1 MNKLGMIYG
10 ELRRRKVINTFV
22 LYILSCWVILQV
34 SAIAFPIFGLT
45 NDYYHW
51 LLGIFIVF
59 LPVVLTISWH
69 YQFTSG
75 GFIRIAPFAERRAL
89 NNIEPRADRRLSLK
103 NKNNRV
109 TEHHGWFIYAEA
121 GPVEGLEYNIT
132 QPVILGRAIECEI
145 TLLRSHISRHHA
157 RLQVV
162 ENVLT
167 VEDMGSSNGTYV
179 NGARITGQQILHH
192 GDELSF
198 KDVIFRVKEYSS
210 QVRNEALLNQ
220 TTVIEKI

>member
-1 MNKLGMIYG
+1 MNKLGAIYG
-10 ELRRRKVINTFV
+10 ELRRRKVINTFA
-22 LYILSCWVILQV
+22 LYVLSCWIVLQV
-34 SAIAFPIFGLT
+34 SAIAFPIFGLA
-45 NDYYHW
+45 NDYFYW

-59 LPVVLTISWH
+59 LPVVLTVSWH
-69 YQFTSG
+69 YQLTASG
-75 GFIRIAPFAERRAL
+75 FVRIAPFTERRAL
-89 NNIEPRADRRLSLK
+89 NNIEPRTDRRLSLT
-103 NKNNRV
+103 NKNSRAA
-109 TEHHGWFIYAEA
+109 EHHGWFIYAEA
-121 GPVEGLEYNIT
+121 GPVEGLEYSIA

-162 ENVLT
+162 DNILT

-179 NGARITGQQILHH
+179 NDARIDGATILHH

-198 KDVIFRVKEYSS
+198 KDVVFRVKEYSS

-220 TTVIEKI
+220 TTVIGKS